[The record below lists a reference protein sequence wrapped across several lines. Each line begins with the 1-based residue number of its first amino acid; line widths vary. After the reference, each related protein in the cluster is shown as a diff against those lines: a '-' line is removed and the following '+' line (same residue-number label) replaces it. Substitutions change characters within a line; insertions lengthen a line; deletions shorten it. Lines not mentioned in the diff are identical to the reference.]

1 MESVCS
7 TTNDIERVVKAHV
20 ERSTASR
27 IFHAKFDKE
36 KIQGW
41 KQEIHKI
48 LGVFNV
54 RRSYNLPSPL
64 LLKTHRLL

>member
-1 MESVCS
+1 M
-7 TTNDIERVVKAHV
+7 NDIERAVKAHI

-54 RRSYNLPSPL
+54 RRGHDLPFPLSP
-64 LLKTHRLL
+64 KAP